1 MTDLTHAQAETMQT
15 WAQERDTL
23 LGEISIL
30 ASQKEAL
37 GVELVTAGLNLDE
50 LSKTIE
56 FSKGIIKEFAA
67 LEDRT
72 RGSLSLDI
80 AELQVRKSRLQG
92 ECLAKELDSDR
103 LSIMNDEKKLAIEN
117 LSAAHNIMQDQAK
130 IVNDVVGQIIETSK
144 THLSDVKVIVDY
156 IETVSAQVIEK
167 GNENVRQTNIVLEKL
182 PRYVFELQKPIPIR
196 RAYKAQRNLVIEPE
210 IK

>member
-103 LSIMNDEKKLAIEN
+103 LSIMNDEKKLAIDM
-117 LSAAHNIMQDQAK
+117 LSSALNIMKDQAK
-130 IVNDVVGQIIETSK
+130 VVSDVAGQIIEASK

-210 IK
+210 TK

>member
-56 FSKGIIKEFAA
+56 LSKGRIKELEA
-67 LEDRT
+67 LEERT
-72 RGSLSLDI
+72 RGSLSVDI
-80 AELQVRKSRLQG
+80 AELQVRKSRLEG

-103 LSIMNDEKKLAIEN
+103 LSIMNDEKKLAIDM
-117 LSAAHNIMQDQAK
+117 LSSALNIMKDQAK
-130 IVNDVVGQIIETSK
+130 VVNDVAGQIIETSK
-144 THLSDVKVIVDY
+144 THLSDVKVIADE
-156 IETVSAQVIEK
+156 IKTVTSEVIK
-167 GNENVRQTNIVLEKL
+167 KANENVEQTNIVLEKL

>member
-1 MTDLTHAQAETMQT
+1 MNDLTHAQAESMQS

-37 GVELVTAGLNLDE
+37 GIELETAGLNLNE

-56 FSKGIIKEFAA
+56 SSKGRIKELAA
-67 LEDRT
+67 LEERT
-72 RGSLSLDI
+72 RGSLSVDI
-80 AELQVRKSRLQG
+80 AELMVRKSRLEG
-92 ECLAKELDSDR
+92 ECLVKDTESDW
-103 LSIMNDEKKLAIEN
+103 LSITNGEKVLAIDN
-117 LSAAHNIMQDQAK
+117 FSLALNTMQYQANI
-130 IVNDVVGQIIETSK
+130 INDVVGQITETNK
-144 THLSDVKVIVDY
+144 THLSDVKVMVDH

-167 GNENVRQTNIVLEKL
+167 GNENVKQTNIVLEKL
-182 PRYVFELQKPIPIR
+182 PRYIFELQKPIPIR

-210 IK
+210 TK

>member
-1 MTDLTHAQAETMQT
+1 MNDLTHAQAESMQS

-37 GVELVTAGLNLDE
+37 GIELETAGLNLNE

-56 FSKGIIKEFAA
+56 SSKGRIKELAA
-67 LEDRT
+67 LEERT
-72 RGSLSLDI
+72 RGSLSVDI
-80 AELQVRKSRLQG
+80 AELMVRKSRLEG
-92 ECLAKELDSDR
+92 ECLVKDTESDW
-103 LSIMNDEKKLAIEN
+103 LSITNGEKVLAIDN
-117 LSAAHNIMQDQAK
+117 FSLALNTMQYQANI
-130 IVNDVVGQIIETSK
+130 INDVVGQITETNK
-144 THLSDVKVIVDY
+144 THLSDVKVMVDH

-167 GNENVRQTNIVLEKL
+167 GNENVKQTNIVLEKL
-182 PRYVFELQKPIPIR
+182 PRYIFELQKPIPIR

>member
-23 LGEISIL
+23 LGEISVL

-37 GVELVTAGLNLDE
+37 EIELVTAGLNLDE
-50 LSKTIE
+50 LNKTIQ
-56 FSKGIIKEFAA
+56 FSKGIIKEFEA

-72 RGSLSLDI
+72 RGSLSVDI
-80 AELQVRKSRLQG
+80 AELMVRKSRLEG
-92 ECLAKELDSDR
+92 ECFAKELDSDR
-103 LSIMNDEKKLAIEN
+103 LSVRNDEKILSMAN
-117 LSAAHNIMQDQAK
+117 LSKAHDIMEDQAK
-130 IVNDVVGQIIETSK
+130 IVDSVVGQIIETSK
-144 THLSDVKVIVDY
+144 THLSDVKVIADEIKAVTS
-156 IETVSAQVIEK
+156 EVIK
-167 GNENVRQTNIVLEKL
+167 KANKNVEQTNIVLEKL

>member
-1 MTDLTHAQAETMQT
+1 MNDLTHAQAESMQS

-37 GVELVTAGLNLDE
+37 GIELETAGLNLDE

-56 FSKGIIKEFAA
+56 SSKGRIKELEA
-67 LEDRT
+67 LEERT
-72 RGSLSLDI
+72 RGSLSVDI
-80 AELQVRKSRLQG
+80 AELMVRKSRLEG
-92 ECLAKELDSDR
+92 ECLVKDTESDW
-103 LSIMNDEKKLAIEN
+103 LSITNGEKVLAIDN
-117 LSAAHNIMQDQAK
+117 FSLALNTMQYQANI
-130 IVNDVVGQIIETSK
+130 INDVVGQITETNK
-144 THLSDVKVIVDY
+144 THLSDVKVMVDH

-167 GNENVRQTNIVLEKL
+167 GNENVKQTNIVLEKL
-182 PRYVFELQKPIPIR
+182 PRYIFELQKPIPIR

>member
-37 GVELVTAGLNLDE
+37 GIELETAGLNLDE

-56 FSKGIIKEFAA
+56 SSKGRIKELAA
-67 LEDRT
+67 LEERT
-72 RGSLSLDI
+72 RGSLSVDI
-80 AELQVRKSRLQG
+80 AELMVRKSRLEG
-92 ECLAKELDSDR
+92 ECLVKDTESDW
-103 LSIMNDEKKLAIEN
+103 LSITNGEKVLAIDSF
-117 LSAAHNIMQDQAK
+117 SAAHNIMQDQAK

-144 THLSDVKVIVDY
+144 THLSDVKVIADE
-156 IETVSAQVIEK
+156 IKAITSEVIK
-167 GNENVRQTNIVLEKL
+167 KANENVEQTNIVLEKL

-210 IK
+210 TK